1 MQVIAEGQSVIDRE
15 EVDLDATLAVGS
27 ICLEGL
33 GSLCSDRLRKVLEKR
48 MVSRADREPITVAH

>member
-1 MQVIAEGQSVIDRE
+1 MIDRE
-15 EVDLDATLAVGS
+15 EIDLDATLAVGS

-48 MVSRADREPITVAH
+48 MVSRAGREPITVAR